1 MAVSHLHMDEERL
14 DTHYVFLNQ
23 PSATGL
29 ILQKK
34 KRMIVLFQRR
44 NLFFPP
50 KTKYVMQMLT
60 NPSLKMSVEHTI
72 H

>member
-1 MAVSHLHMDEERL
+1 MDEERL

-44 NLFFPP
+44 NLFFPSQNQICDANAD
-50 KTKYVMQMLT
+50 K
-60 NPSLKMSVEHTI
+60 SILKNVC
-72 H
+72 

>member
-23 PSATGL
+23 PSATDL

-34 KRMIVLFQRR
+34 KKNDSFISEKKP
-44 NLFFPP
+44 FFSSQNQMCDANAN
-50 KTKYVMQMLT
+50 KTI
-60 NPSLKMSVEHTI
+60 LKNVC
-72 H
+72 